1 MVMADFYDFN
11 ATFWLSMT
19 TMTFGFLGG
28 ALTYALRSK
37 CSSIRCCGGCIEI
50 IRDVELEADLEEGQQ
65 NRIMENNPMPTSNT
79 MVPMGPIGQIGP
91 MNPVDHMNPVNSMRQ
106 MDSESMTR
114 GAYSWQNSPMP
125 SRRQS
130 RIDKAVADAVK
141 KVTYIEAMAASENYE
156 TQSHNS
162 KLENLVTLSK
172 PNMLRRNSEESV

>member
-1 MVMADFYDFN
+1 MKQKSKSNSRQNKTSIPLRYISVLYTNCYAN
-11 ATFWLSMT
+11 MT
-19 TMTFGFLGG
+19 SQF
-28 ALTYALRSK
+28 S
-37 CSSIRCCGGCIEI
+37 
-50 IRDVELEADLEEGQQ
+50 
-65 NRIMENNPMPTSNT
+65 
-79 MVPMGPIGQIGP
+79 
-91 MNPVDHMNPVNSMRQ
+91 
-106 MDSESMTR
+106 
-114 GAYSWQNSPMP
+114 NSPLP